1 MSTTTTTKR
10 KRPAP
15 TDEATPGLTAN
26 WYDAAE
32 MACALRTCVRHGH
45 RTDAVRVAVERD
57 RSGDGVGVF
66 ASLAAACIEDIGL
79 ASPMAL
85 PTVLASMVLWETNVA
100 AGRHKEAR
108 AHLAAVVAAAAAW
121 PKSRLVADASIKS
134 IEVDLDPLVA
144 SMTTETAFDE
154 MGGHAL
160 LTDSVAWAAS
170 IAEPAPSMRKTAAAA
185 AVQAHGRIDAQRAVA
200 TFAGLARVASEVWAN
215 GVTPADIE
223 QAQMEEDEQ
232 QQQEK
237 TDADAEGHAQSVTPA
252 ATGEADTQDAAALA
266 EGTTLMVEEG
276 VLALGHIVLAL
287 EAVEGRRV
295 EWPPKGAAALQRPPF
310 VDEAMRSINAEPRPD
325 APHPYWPT
333 LAGRGAREFF
343 CRPVAWAFGPLLAVA
358 RGANCERAVMALL
371 SLMEALARGLVHA
384 RPALTAAVLITARQA
399 VVSWDERKIQV
410 QALATEPDIAEA
422 IEAYDAPSV
431 TDLVVR
437 GALDAATIA
446 AARTLVVDPA
456 RHLDGTTARHMGHST
471 LAALTTAIAGA
482 STDPLVVGTLWTPEE
497 MAKSHG
503 PALSTVPSDAQLAAG
518 VSPPAD
524 DDGGDPA
531 GGASKV
537 DNAYAAVDV
546 ADAAARV
553 RAWAD
558 SGDAEARTRHPVWAR
573 ALPDTAYVVPTP
585 PKRSSSSSSST
596 SKKRAVDQQQQQPQQ
611 PQSTTTTTARAKSAS
626 PKRRRESGTTTA
638 AVVAAKHADCI
649 AGDTVPVKAA
659 APTDTVPA
667 AKRHKADTPVSH
679 DAVIATVVAAGAT
692 EPVRA
697 SDAVGLL
704 CPGRI
709 LRIVEVIY
717 EEVEPTDAMDV
728 ACDATVRLTRNTTA
742 TPVRQGVRSNG
753 TDDVAPPDAVVSS
766 SLSLSPSAAA
776 VPATTLS
783 GHPPQQQEQHVPPT
797 PTTAPVQRPPPSLST
812 ASATAAPSRAPARS
826 RSRAADALVPCPDLV
841 TRLAPRVLDD
851 AAIARIEAAPLAQK
865 PTLTTKKCVYML
877 ADGAYK
883 GPYAV
888 DQRADV
894 VRVVR
899 TLYRERV
906 MRDLWGDAI
915 VARHEPVFDPHAR
928 AIYLRMDLV
937 GDRGPDGDQP
947 WSTLP
952 FTVKRGGSEYDVEVV
967 NRDSHGLVIINTMDW
982 LGSENFVGAFAHVVV
997 HMAARYLIDGGDANL
1012 NNIIGCPRRGASS
1025 VTAVDIEDNRNCS
1038 KKKKK
1043 KTKKAVATAAAAAA
1057 VVADGDPAEGADDAE
1072 PRPAPA
1078 APTLMRCL
1086 FAPGRGPKADEQ
1098 PTFDA
1103 LLREHM
1109 GVVRDFADRVRA
1121 SLGTGAP
1128 TEIIPGAAE
1137 YAREIG
1143 YVEATA
1149 GAEVPTCGQVAA
1161 RLDILEACLDEFE
1174 GIGDDDDDNHGAG
1187 AGALPLS
1194 LHS

>member
-1 MSTTTTTKR
+1 MSTATKR

-15 TDEATPGLTAN
+15 ADEAMPGLTAN

-45 RTDAVRVAVERD
+45 RADAVRVAVERD
-57 RSGDGVGVF
+57 RSGDGAGVF

-85 PTVLASMVLWETNVA
+85 PTVLASMALWETNVA

-134 IEVDLDPLVA
+134 IEVDLEPLVA

-170 IAEPAPSMRKTAAAA
+170 IAEPAPSMRKAAAAA

-223 QAQMEEDEQ
+223 QAQMEEEEQ
-232 QQQEK
+232 QQPEK
-237 TDADAEGHAQSVTPA
+237 PNDAEGHIQSAEA
-252 ATGEADTQDAAALA
+252 APTGEAEKADTQDAAALA

-276 VLALGHIVLAL
+276 VLALAHIVLAL
-287 EAVEGRRV
+287 EAIEGRRV
-295 EWPPKGAAALQRPPF
+295 EWPPKGAASLQRPPF

-431 TDLVVR
+431 TDLVAR
-437 GALDAATIA
+437 GALDAATLA
-446 AARTLVVDPA
+446 AARTLIVDPA
-456 RHLDGTTARHMGHST
+456 RHLDGTTARHMGRST

-482 STDPLVVGTLWTPEE
+482 STDPLVVGALWTPEE

-503 PALSTVPSDAQLAAG
+503 PALSTVPCDAHLAAG
-518 VSPPAD
+518 VSLPAD
-524 DDGGDPA
+524 DDDPVGSA
-531 GGASKV
+531 PKV

-558 SGDAEARTRHPVWAR
+558 SGDAAARIRHPVWAC
-573 ALPDTAYVVPTP
+573 ALPDAAYVVPTP
-585 PKRSSSSSSST
+585 PKRSSSSSSTST
-596 SKKRAVDQQQQQPQQ
+596 SSSKKRVVDQQQPQQ
-611 PQSTTTTTARAKSAS
+611 QPQPTTATSRAKSAS
-626 PKRRRESGTTTA
+626 PKRRRETGTA
-638 AVVAAKHADCI
+638 AAAAKHADCI
-649 AGDTVPVKAA
+649 AGDVVPVKAA
-659 APTDTVPA
+659 ADAEAPTDAAPA
-667 AKRHKADTPVSH
+667 AKRHKADTPASH
-679 DAVIATVVAAGAT
+679 NAVLATVVAAGTT
-692 EPVRA
+692 ESVRA

-728 ACDATVRLTRNTTA
+728 ACEATVRLTRSTVA
-742 TPVRQGVRSNG
+742 TPVTQGACSNG
-753 TDDVAPPDAVVSS
+753 TDEVASPETVSS
-766 SLSLSPSAAA
+766 SLSSPSSAMA
-776 VPATTLS
+776 VAATTMS
-783 GHPPQQQEQHVPPT
+783 GHPPPQQQQHAPPT
-797 PTTAPVQRPPPSLST
+797 PTAAPVPAQRPPPSPSAAST
-812 ASATAAPSRAPARS
+812 AATPRAPARS
-826 RSRAADALVPCPDLV
+826 RSRAADALAPCPDLV
-841 TRLAPRVLDD
+841 ARLAPRVLDD
-851 AAIARIEAAPLAQK
+851 AAIARVEAAPLAQK

-915 VARHEPVFDPHAR
+915 VAHHEPVFDPHAR
-928 AIYLRMDLV
+928 VIYLRMDLV

-1043 KTKKAVATAAAAAA
+1043 KTKKAVATAAAATTA
-1057 VVADGDPAEGADDAE
+1057 ADGDPAEAASEAE
-1072 PRPAPA
+1072 ARPAPA

-1121 SLGTGAP
+1121 SLSTGAP

-1174 GIGDDDDDNHGAG
+1174 GIGEEDDDGASVT
-1187 AGALPLS
+1187 PPPM
-1194 LHS
+1194 

>member
-1 MSTTTTTKR
+1 
-10 KRPAP
+10 
-15 TDEATPGLTAN
+15 
-26 WYDAAE
+26 

-45 RTDAVRVAVERD
+45 RADAVRVAVERD
-57 RSGDGVGVF
+57 RSGDGTGVF

-108 AHLAAVVAAAAAW
+108 AHLAAVVAAVAAW

-170 IAEPAPSMRKTAAAA
+170 IAEPAPSMRKAATAA

-237 TDADAEGHAQSVTPA
+237 TDADGYARSVAAA
-252 ATGEADTQDAAALA
+252 ATGEAEEAGTQDAAALA

-287 EAVEGRRV
+287 EAIEGRRV

-410 QALATEPDIAEA
+410 QALATEPDIAKA

-431 TDLVVR
+431 TDLVAR

-471 LAALTTAIAGA
+471 LAMLTTAIAGA
-482 STDPLVVGTLWTPEE
+482 STDPLLVGALWTPEE

-503 PALSTVPSDAQLAAG
+503 PALSAVPSDAHLAAG
-518 VSPPAD
+518 ISLPAD
-524 DDGGDPA
+524 DDDESV
-531 GGASKV
+531 GGAPKV
-537 DNAYAAVDV
+537 DNAYAAVDA

-558 SGDAEARTRHPVWAR
+558 SGDAAARTRHPAWAH
-573 ALPDTAYVVPTP
+573 ALPDAAYVVPTP
-585 PKRSSSSSSST
+585 PKRSSSSSSSS
-596 SKKRAVDQQQQQPQQ
+596 SKKRVVDQQQSQQPQ
-611 PQSTTTTTARAKSAS
+611 PPAATTRAKSAS
-626 PKRRRESGTTTA
+626 PKRRRESGTATA
-638 AVVAAKHADCI
+638 AAGKHADCM
-649 AGDTVPVKAA
+649 AGDAAPVKAA
-659 APTDTVPA
+659 ATVPTDAGPA
-667 AKRHKADTPVSH
+667 AKRHKADTHVSH

-692 EPVRA
+692 ESVRA

-717 EEVEPTDAMDV
+717 EEVEPTDAMEV
-728 ACDATVRLTRNTTA
+728 ACDATVRLTRNTVA
-742 TPVRQGVRSNG
+742 TPVTQGAYSSG
-753 TDDVAPPDAVVSS
+753 ADGVASPETVSS
-766 SLSLSPSAAA
+766 SLSLPPGETAGTATA
-776 VPATTLS
+776 VS
-783 GHPPQQQEQHVPPT
+783 GHPPQQQQQHAPPT
-797 PTTAPVQRPPPSLST
+797 PTTAPVQRPPPSSPSAAGT
-812 ASATAAPSRAPARS
+812 AVAPSRAPARS
-826 RSRAADALVPCPDLV
+826 RSRAADALTPCPDLV
-841 TRLAPRVLDD
+841 ARLAPRVLDD

-928 AIYLRMDLV
+928 VIYLRMDLV

-1043 KTKKAVATAAAAAA
+1043 KTKKAVGTAAAT
-1057 VVADGDPAEGADDAE
+1057 ADGDAPAAAGDGE

-1174 GIGDDDDDNHGAG
+1174 GIGEDEDDHGG
-1187 AGALPLS
+1187 GALPPS
-1194 LHS
+1194 LPL

>member
-1 MSTTTTTKR
+1 MSTATKR
-10 KRPAP
+10 KRPASAD
-15 TDEATPGLTAN
+15 DEATPGLTAN

-45 RTDAVRVAVERD
+45 RADAVRVAVERD

-170 IAEPAPSMRKTAAAA
+170 IAEPVPSMRKAATAA

-223 QAQMEEDEQ
+223 QAQMEEHEQ
-232 QQQEK
+232 QQQQENP
-237 TDADAEGHAQSVTPA
+237 DAKGHAQSATPA
-252 ATGEADTQDAAALA
+252 ATGEAEGADTQDAAALA

-276 VLALGHIVLAL
+276 VLALAHIVLAL
-287 EAVEGRRV
+287 EAIEGRRV

-410 QALATEPDIAEA
+410 QALATEPDIAKA
-422 IEAYDAPSV
+422 IEAYDVPSV
-431 TDLVVR
+431 TDLVAR
-437 GALDAATIA
+437 GALDAASIA

-456 RHLDGTTARHMGHST
+456 RHLDGTTARHMGRST

-482 STDPLVVGTLWTPEE
+482 STDPLLVGALWTPEE

-503 PALSTVPSDAQLAAG
+503 PALSTVPSDACLAAG
-518 VSPPAD
+518 ISLPAD
-524 DDGGDPA
+524 ADPA
-531 GGASKV
+531 GGAPRV
-537 DNAYAAVDV
+537 DNAYAAIDV

-558 SGDAEARTRHPVWAR
+558 SGDAAARVRHPVWAR
-573 ALPDTAYVVPTP
+573 ALPDGSYVVPTP
-585 PKRSSSSSSST
+585 SKRASSSSSSSST
-596 SKKRAVDQQQQQPQQ
+596 SKKRVVDQQQPQQ
-611 PQSTTTTTARAKSAS
+611 PQPPATTTRAKSAS
-626 PKRRRESGTTTA
+626 PKRRREPAATA
-638 AVVAAKHADCI
+638 PKHANSI
-649 AGDTVPVKAA
+649 AGDVATTKVTAA
-659 APTDTVPA
+659 ATAPTDAGPA
-667 AKRHKADTPVSH
+667 AKRHKADAPVPH
-679 DAVIATVVAAGAT
+679 EAVIETVVAAGAV
-692 EPVRA
+692 ESMRA
-697 SDAVGLL
+697 SGAIGLL

-728 ACDATVRLTRNTTA
+728 ACDATVRLTRNTASASVT
-742 TPVRQGVRSNG
+742 QGVCSNG
-753 TDDVAPPDAVVSS
+753 AGDAVPPEAVPS
-766 SLSLSPSAAA
+766 SLSLSPSAADVHA
-776 VPATTLS
+776 SPIS
-783 GHPPQQQEQHVPPT
+783 GYSSQQHVPPT
-797 PTTAPVQRPPPSLST
+797 PTAALVPARPPPSPST
-812 ASATAAPSRAPARS
+812 ASATVAPSRAPTRS
-826 RSRAADALVPCPDLV
+826 RSRAADALAPCPDLV
-841 TRLAPRVLDD
+841 VRLAPRVLDD

-928 AIYLRMDLV
+928 VIYLRMDLV

-952 FTVKRGGSEYDVEVV
+952 CTVKRGGSEYDAEVV

-1043 KTKKAVATAAAAAA
+1043 KTKKAVATAAAA
-1057 VVADGDPAEGADDAE
+1057 DGDPAEAVGDAE
-1072 PRPAPA
+1072 PRQVPA

-1121 SLGTGAP
+1121 SLGTGTP
-1128 TEIIPGAAE
+1128 TETIPGAAE

-1149 GAEVPTCGQVAA
+1149 GAEVPTCGQVTA
-1161 RLDILEACLDEFE
+1161 RLDILESCLDEFE
-1174 GIGDDDDDNHGAG
+1174 GIGDDDDDDNHDGG
-1187 AGALPLS
+1187 GALPSS
-1194 LHS
+1194 LPL